1 MYKYQ
6 PFVADQCSLMFKM
19 IHCVGPLVFHG
30 GKIPNSHLAT
40 RFPTRSST
48 VCMWSVWMVLLAS
61 LMSMSLGSL
70 GWHVEAGWK
79 CPGAMEILICRFCR
93 FPRSKWLYRFRSAE
107 STIYVYKCMYIYIYI
122 STEGSHLFSIL
133 CLFARGY
140 VNIGSMWILWSG
152 RYPRSFPTPWRIRH
166 GTPSGSDEGELPGVR
181 VMDSF
186 SPRFHVD
193 IEPVGCLGSVWR
205 LELQGVYIYIT

>member
-1 MYKYQ
+1 
-6 PFVADQCSLMFKM
+6 MFKM

-107 STIYVYKCMYIYIYI
+107 STIYVYKCMYIYISVPREAICFPFYVYLLEGMLI
-122 STEGSHLFSIL
+122 LVQCEFSEVAVTPGLSQHHGAYGTEHLAAVTRGS
-133 CLFARGY
+133 CLVWGW
-140 VNIGSMWILWSG
+140 WI
-152 RYPRSFPTPWRIRH
+152 RF
-166 GTPSGSDEGELPGVR
+166 LPGFTWTSNPLDV
-181 VMDSF
+181 
-186 SPRFHVD
+186 
-193 IEPVGCLGSVWR
+193 
-205 LELQGVYIYIT
+205 